1 MEKDIILWNQY
12 FKKQRLF
19 QNENENKG
27 LKTNESHIVT

>member
-1 MEKDIILWNQY
+1 MKSM

-27 LKTNESHIVT
+27 LKTNESYIVT